1 MDKIFS
7 FLKKLIPK
15 KLFKAFQP
23 AYHYI
28 LSWSSALFAGFPS
41 EKMVVIGVTGTIGKT
56 TTSYLLLR
64 TLKECGFKVG
74 LSSTAIFDD
83 GNKEWLNDK
92 RMTMVGRFFLQ
103 GLLAKMV
110 KNGCQFAIVET
121 TSEGIRQY
129 RHKFINYDW
138 LVFTGLYPEHIES
151 HGGFENYKKAK
162 GKLFAHLKDCKIKY
176 VDEIFKVCT
185 KASCLKK
192 IDMTRIKKTVVANLD
207 DENAAYFLSFW
218 AEEKIGFMLENHPQT
233 PPCLAGRQASKGG
246 EATHPASPGSA
257 PTPCLP
263 AGRSRGDLGLPEN
276 LQVEKYGEI
285 KTESEGVSFQAFG
298 EKIQLSLLGEFNAAN
313 AMAAACVARLAVK
326 DFKKIKTGLKSITGV
341 AGRMEK
347 IDEGQPFTVI
357 VDYAFEPN
365 SLTKLYDTIEKF
377 PHNRIINVLGSA
389 GGGRDAARRPK
400 MGLLA
405 GKRADYVIITNEDPY
420 DDDPLLIIEQIAVGA
435 EKEGKKLNLDLFKIP
450 DRREAIRKAIS
461 IAEPGDLVLISGKGS
476 EQLMMLANGE
486 KIPWDDRVV
495 VREEIKKKKEEK

>member
-1 MDKIFS
+1 MDKLFS
-7 FLKKLIPK
+7 FIKKLIPK
-15 KLFKAFQP
+15 KLFRALQQP
-23 AYHYI
+23 YHYL
-28 LSWSSALFAGFPS
+28 LSLSSAIFYGFPA

-56 TTSYLLLR
+56 TTSYLLLK
-64 TLKECGFKVG
+64 TLQECGFKVG
-74 LSSTAIFDD
+74 LSSTAVFDD

-138 LVFTGLYPEHIES
+138 LIFTGLYPEHIES
-151 HGGFENYKKAK
+151 HGGFANYKKAK
-162 GKLFAHLKDCKIKY
+162 GKLFEHLKNCKIKY
-176 VDEIFKVCT
+176 VDDIFKVCNS
-185 KASCLKK
+185 ASCLKK
-192 IDMTRIKKTVVANLD
+192 TDMIRIKKTVVANLD
-207 DENAAYFLSFW
+207 DENANYFLSFW
-218 AEEKIGFMLENHPQT
+218 AEEKIGFTTREKVDILGEN
-233 PPCLAGRQASKGG
+233 
-246 EATHPASPGSA
+246 
-257 PTPCLP
+257 
-263 AGRSRGDLGLPEN
+263 LPEN

-285 KTESEGVSFQAFG
+285 KTDSEGVSFQAFG

-326 DFKKIKTGLKSITGV
+326 DINEVKEGLKSVAGV

-365 SLTKLYDTIEKF
+365 SLAKLFDTIEKF
-377 PHNRIINVLGSA
+377 PHNRIINVFGAA
-389 GGGRDAARRPK
+389 GGGRDVARRPK
-400 MGLLA
+400 MGLLT

-420 DDDPLLIIEQIAVGA
+420 DDDPLLIIEQIAAGA
-435 EKEGKKLNLDLFKIP
+435 EKEGKKLNFDLFKIP
-450 DRREAIRKAIS
+450 DRREAIRQAITL
-461 IAEPGDLVLISGKGS
+461 AEPGDLVLISGKGS

-486 KIPWDDRVV
+486 KIPWDDRTVA
-495 VREEIKKKKEEK
+495 REEICKLGK

>member
-7 FLKKLIPK
+7 FIRKLIPK
-15 KLFKAFQP
+15 KIFKALQSP
-23 AYHYI
+23 YHYL
-28 LSWSSALFAGFPS
+28 LSWSSALFYGFPA

-64 TLKECGFKVG
+64 TLKECGFKAG
-74 LSSTAIFDD
+74 LSSTAIFAD

-103 GLLAKMV
+103 GLLAKMA

-138 LVFTGLYPEHIES
+138 LIFTGLYPEHIES

-162 GKLFAHLKDCKIKY
+162 GKLFEHLKDCKIKY
-176 VDEIFKVCT
+176 VDDIFKVCDQ
-185 KASCLKK
+185 ASCLQKT
-192 IDMTRIKKTVVANLD
+192 DLRRIKKTIVANLD
-207 DENAAYFLSFW
+207 DENADYFLSFW
-218 AEEKIGFMLENHPQT
+218 AEEKIGFKLADNLITTPQPLLEKE
-233 PPCLAGRQASKGG
+233 GR
-246 EATHPASPGSA
+246 
-257 PTPCLP
+257 
-263 AGRSRGDLGLPEN
+263 DLDLPEN

-285 KTESEGVSFQAFG
+285 KTEPEGVSFQAFG

-326 DFKKIKTGLKSITGV
+326 DINQIKEGLKSVKGV

-357 VDYAFEPN
+357 IDYAFEPN
-365 SLTKLYDTIEKF
+365 SLSKIYDVIEKF
-377 PHNRIINVLGSA
+377 PHNRIINVFGAA

-405 GKRADYVIITNEDPY
+405 GARADYVIVTNEDPY

-476 EQLMMLANGE
+476 EQLMMMANGE
-486 KIPWDDRVV
+486 KIPWDDRAVA
-495 VREEIKKKKEEK
+495 REEIKRLSEQR

>member
-7 FLKKLIPK
+7 FIKKLIPK
-15 KLFKAFQP
+15 KIFNALQSP
-23 AYHYI
+23 YHYL
-28 LSWSSALFAGFPS
+28 LSWTSALFNGFPT
-41 EKMVVIGVTGTIGKT
+41 EKMIVIGITGTIGKT
-56 TTSYLLLR
+56 TTAYLLLR

-74 LSSTAIFDD
+74 LSSTAVFDD

-138 LVFTGLYPEHIES
+138 LIFTGLYPEHVES

-162 GKLFAHLKDCKIKY
+162 GKLFEHLKDCKIKY
-176 VDEIFKVCT
+176 VDDIFKVCDQ
-185 KASCLKK
+185 ASCLQKTDLK
-192 IDMTRIKKTVVANLD
+192 RIKKTVVGNLD
-207 DENAAYFLSFW
+207 DENANYFLSFW
-218 AEEKIGFMLENHPQT
+218 AEEKIGFTTREKVDILGEN
-233 PPCLAGRQASKGG
+233 
-246 EATHPASPGSA
+246 
-257 PTPCLP
+257 
-263 AGRSRGDLGLPEN
+263 LPEN

-285 KTESEGVSFQAFG
+285 ETEPDGVSFQAFG

-313 AMAAACVARLAVK
+313 AMAAACAARLAVK
-326 DFKKIKTGLKSITGV
+326 NIEGIKAGLKSVKGV

-365 SLTKLYDTIEKF
+365 SLAKIYDVIEKF
-377 PHNRIINVLGSA
+377 PHNRIINVFGAA
-389 GGGRDAARRPK
+389 GGGRDASRRPK
-400 MGLLA
+400 MGLLT
-405 GKRADYVIITNEDPY
+405 GKRADYVIVTNEDPY

-435 EKEGKKLNLDLFKIP
+435 EKEGKKVNLDLFKIP
-450 DRREAIRKAIS
+450 DRREAIRQAIS
-461 IAEPGDLVLISGKGS
+461 IAEEGDLVLISGKGS
-476 EQLMMLANGE
+476 EQLMMMANGE
-486 KIPWDDRVV
+486 KIPWDDRAVA
-495 VREEIKKKKEEK
+495 REEIKKLITRNS

>member
-7 FLKKLIPK
+7 FIKKLIPK
-15 KLFKAFQP
+15 KIFKALQSP
-23 AYHYI
+23 YHYL

-41 EKMVVIGVTGTIGKT
+41 EKMVVIGITGTIGKT
-56 TTSYLLLR
+56 TTAYLLLR

-74 LSSTAIFDD
+74 LSSTAVFDD
-83 GNKEWLNDK
+83 GKKEWLNDK

-138 LVFTGLYPEHIES
+138 LIFTGLYPEHIES

-162 GKLFAHLKDCKIKY
+162 GKLFEHLKDCKIKY
-176 VDEIFKVCT
+176 VDDIFKICNQ
-185 KASCLKK
+185 ASCLQKTDLK
-192 IDMTRIKKTVVANLD
+192 RIKKTVVANLD
-207 DENAAYFLSFW
+207 DENAPYFLSFW
-218 AEEKIGFMLENHPQT
+218 AEEKIGFKMVDSL
-233 PPCLAGRQASKGG
+233 
-246 EATHPASPGSA
+246 THPASPGSA
-257 PTPCLP
+257 PL
-263 AGRSRGDLGLPEN
+263 SRGELDLPEN
-276 LQVEKYGEI
+276 LQIEYYSEI
-285 KTESEGVSFQAFG
+285 KTETEGVSFQAFG

-326 DFKKIKTGLKSITGV
+326 DINEIKEGLKSVKGV

-347 IDEGQPFTVI
+347 IDEGQSFTVI

-365 SLTKLYDTIEKF
+365 SLAKLYDTIEKF

-389 GGGRDAARRPK
+389 GGGRDVARRPK
-400 MGLLA
+400 LGLLV

-420 DDDPLLIIEQIAVGA
+420 DDDPLLIIEQIAIGA
-435 EKEGKKLNLDLFKIP
+435 EKEGKKLNFDLFKIP
-450 DRREAIRKAIS
+450 DRRAAIRKAIE
-461 IAEPGDLVLISGKGS
+461 IAEEGDLILISGKGS
-476 EQLMMLANGE
+476 EQLMMMANGE
-486 KIPWDDRVV
+486 KIPWDDRTVA
-495 VREEIKKKKEEK
+495 REEINMVRGNK